1 MSNLLISI
9 CLCGDPFVGKTCF
22 FQRFS
27 NGEFNANTKT
37 SIGSDVTCKKL
48 QLDGKTYN
56 VQLWDT
62 AGQEIFRSTTTTYFR
77 NRHCIL
83 FTYDI
88 TKRETLEHVEDW
100 MKEFCQVQ
108 PDTSKTLTI
117 LIGCKN
123 DLEEQRQIT
132 FEEGERFAST
142 HQIPFFECSAKT
154 NNNIQE
160 IIEFVVRELRVRNM
174 LVDMNPLTNEENKEP
189 ENSVIVLEK
198 KDISNEP
205 SEQATGCC

>member
-1 MSNLLISI
+1 MNNLLISI
-9 CLCGDPFVGKTCF
+9 ALCGDPYVGKTCF

-27 NGEFNANTKT
+27 AGEFNANTKT
-37 SIGSDVTCKKL
+37 SIGCDVMCKKL
-48 QLDGKTYN
+48 TLDGKTYN

-62 AGQEIFRSTTTTYFR
+62 AGQEVFRSTTTTYFR

-108 PDTSKTLTI
+108 PDTTKTLTV
-117 LIGCKN
+117 LIGCKS

-132 FEEGERFAST
+132 SEEGESFANT
-142 HQIPFFECSAKT
+142 HQIPFFECSAKNNT
-154 NNNIQE
+154 NITE
-160 IIEFVVRELRVRNM
+160 IVEFVVRELRLRNM
-174 LVDMNPLTNEENKEP
+174 LVDINPLADEKKDESN
-189 ENSVIVLEK
+189 VVVLEK
-198 KDISNEP
+198 ATEATQA
-205 SEQATGCC
+205 SETTSTCC